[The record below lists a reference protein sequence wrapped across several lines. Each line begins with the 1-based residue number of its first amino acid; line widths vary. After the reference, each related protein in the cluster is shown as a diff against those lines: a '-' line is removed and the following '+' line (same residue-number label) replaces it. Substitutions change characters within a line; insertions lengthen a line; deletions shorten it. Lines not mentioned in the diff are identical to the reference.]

1 MQFLPRDSIER
12 RPYPETDRFYETA
25 AVMLKGSHVGGVV
38 SVAVDLM
45 ARPQVKDGGVG
56 CEM

>member
-12 RPYPETDRFYETA
+12 RPSPEADRFYEMA
-25 AVMLKGSHVGGVV
+25 AVFLKVSHVGGVV
-38 SVAVDLM
+38 FVAVDLM
-45 ARPQVKDGGVG
+45 ACPQAKVGGVG